1 MRLEIVSSCGGVTAL
16 CANKRLLSRAPFF
29 NFAFY
34 CLTFNK
40 CLGPT
45 FRTYQFHQALKF
57 HPSHENQ
64 RVWIRV
70 VRGDINFG
78 ILRDPLNF
86 LFLID
91 LYGPYLIEF
100 LIENGSFLL
109 TKAHLF
115 GANWTSQPPTSEAF
129 LAHFSL
135 GKGT

>member
-1 MRLEIVSSCGGVTAL
+1 MAFCLAFSEYSCQKGALWKPLGTARN
-16 CANKRLLSRAPFF
+16 A
-29 NFAFY
+29 
-34 CLTFNK
+34 
-40 CLGPT
+40 
-45 FRTYQFHQALKF
+45 
-57 HPSHENQ
+57 
-64 RVWIRV
+64 WIHDIRIQNTWIFWLNTRV

-78 ILRDPLNF
+78 ILRDPLNL

-109 TKAHLF
+109 TKAHVL

-129 LAHFSL
+129 LANFSL